1 MNLLSDIAA
10 DLPSD
15 LAERTRVLGDAMAG
29 EGEFVLVWLHHAVRG
44 HENPAVDAALC
55 AAEVLGLPVLVY
67 QGLAGK
73 HRFNSDRHHAFIL
86 KGARDAAAELEAR
99 GVRHVMH
106 LPEDPAEPS
115 PLRELA
121 RRAALVV
128 TEDFPAPPMPA
139 WTERLVERVGG
150 AWWAV
155 DCCCVVPMRL
165 IDKPIDRA
173 FKFRSKTEKLLR
185 ARACRPYAHDA
196 RGCAHAEAAFGID
209 LPFAPVDWAEP
220 IPEMIARCAIDHTVA
235 PVAHT
240 PGGSTAGYAR
250 WERFKEVGLAR
261 YHKRRN
267 DAAIDRD
274 DFGVS
279 RLSPY
284 LHHGHVSPFRIARE
298 VQAVIDAPP
307 SQAGGDGAAKFL
319 DELWVW
325 REMAHNLC
333 FHRWRELESTAVLP
347 DWARQTLAEHAGDPR
362 TVLSWETL
370 ARGRTG
376 DRLWDLAQRSLV
388 RHGELHNNLR
398 MTWGKALIG
407 WSRGAQH
414 TLDRLIDL
422 NHRFAL
428 DGNDPNSYGG
438 LLWCLGVFD
447 RPFPPERAVLGT
459 IRPRSTDDHAE
470 RLDIARYQDL
480 VTRPAALK
488 GASGGDGQPSGSP
501 AAQIRGSVMH
511 VGVIGGGISGLVA
524 ARTLADAGWR
534 VSVFDKGRGP
544 GGRAARRRETL
555 SDGTELHFD
564 HGAQYFTARDE
575 RFVRVVESWVEDGV
589 VAPWDC
595 TLVSVERGP
604 EGERQVVPKVCGP
617 VRYVGVPG
625 MNAVVKHLAETLPE
639 NAEARFGTRVGGLRR
654 VGNSA
659 GNGSGVGSQW
669 GGHWRLDAEDGTSL
683 GDFDAVIVAVPAPQ
697 AAELLTDVPDLRAKC
712 GRVEMR
718 PNWAVMLAFD
728 APLDAG
734 FDGAF
739 INRQSEAY
747 DGMLSWVARDS
758 SKPGRP
764 EGASWV
770 AHADHRWSARNIEL
784 DKDEVPG
791 KLLDAFFDAVG
802 VERREP
808 VFAKAHRWRF
818 ALPAAPLGEGCVFDA
833 ELAIGACGDWAHGAR
848 VEGAYLSGAAV
859 AGRLL
864 GQTVGV

>member
-10 DLPSD
+10 DLPQY
-15 LAERTRVLGDAMAG
+15 LAERTRVLSDATPG
-29 EGEFVLVWLHHAVRG
+29 PGEFILVWLHHAVRG
-44 HENPAVDAALC
+44 HENPAIDAATY
-55 AAEVLGLPVLVY
+55 AAEALGLPVLVY
-67 QGLAGK
+67 QGLAGR

-86 KGARDAAAELEAR
+86 EGTRDAAAEFEAR
-99 GVRHVMH
+99 GLRHAMH

-121 RRAALVV
+121 QRAALVV
-128 TEDFPAPPMPA
+128 TEDFPAPPMPL
-139 WTERLVERVGG
+139 WTERLVERAGG

-155 DCCCVVPMRL
+155 DCCCVVPMQL
-165 IDKPIDRA
+165 LDKPIDRA
-173 FKFRSKTEKLLR
+173 FKFRSKTEKLLLAR
-185 ARACRPYAHDA
+185 ARRDDPHDA
-196 RGCAHAEAAFGID
+196 RPISKDDSAWAID
-209 LPFAPVDWAEP
+209 LPFTPVDWREP
-220 IPEMIARCAIDHTVA
+220 IPDMIARCRIDHTIA
-235 PVAHT
+235 PVPHT
-240 PGGSTAGYAR
+240 RGGSTAGYAR
-250 WERFKEVGLAR
+250 WERFKEVGLPR
-261 YHKRRN
+261 YHQRRN
-267 DAAIDRD
+267 DASIDREAL
-274 DFGVS
+274 GVS

-284 LHHGHVSPFRIARE
+284 LHHGHISPFRIARE
-298 VQAVIDAPP
+298 TLALIDAPP
-307 SQAGGDGAAKFL
+307 SRGAGEGASKFL

-325 REMAHNLC
+325 RELAHNLC
-333 FHRWRELESTAVLP
+333 FHRWREVESTSVLP
-347 DWARQTLAEHAGDPR
+347 DWARQTLAQHADDPR
-362 TVLSWETL
+362 PVLSWETL

-428 DGNDPNSYGG
+428 DGNDANSYGG

-459 IRPRSTDDHAE
+459 IRPRFTDDHAE
-470 RLDIARYQDL
+470 RLDIVRYQDL
-480 VTRPAALK
+480 VTQPAALK
-488 GASGGDGQPSGSP
+488 GATPGGDNQQPASP
-501 AAQIRGSVMH
+501 PAQIRGSVMH

-544 GGRAARRRETL
+544 GGRAAQRRETL
-555 SDGTELHFD
+555 ADGTELHFD

-595 TLVSVERGP
+595 SLVSIERGP

-625 MNAVVKHLAETLPE
+625 MNEIVKHLAETLPD
-639 NAEARFGTRVGGLRR
+639 NATVRFATRVGALRR
-654 VGNSA
+654 IGNASGQA
-659 GNGSGVGSQW
+659 GQW
-669 GGHWRLDAEDGTSL
+669 GGHWRLSGEDGANL
-683 GDFDAVIVAVPAPQ
+683 GEFDAVIVAVPAPQ
-697 AAELLTDVPDLRAKC
+697 AAELLTDVPDVRARC
-712 GRVEMR
+712 ARVDMR

-739 INRQSEAY
+739 INRQSEAF
-747 DGMLSWVARDS
+747 DGMLTWVARDS

-764 EGASWV
+764 AGASWV
-770 AHADHRWSARNIEL
+770 AHADHRWSARNLEL
-784 DKDEVPG
+784 DKDQVPH

-808 VFAKAHRWRF
+808 IFAKAHRWRF
-818 ALPAAPLGEGCVFDA
+818 ALPAAPLAEGCVFDA